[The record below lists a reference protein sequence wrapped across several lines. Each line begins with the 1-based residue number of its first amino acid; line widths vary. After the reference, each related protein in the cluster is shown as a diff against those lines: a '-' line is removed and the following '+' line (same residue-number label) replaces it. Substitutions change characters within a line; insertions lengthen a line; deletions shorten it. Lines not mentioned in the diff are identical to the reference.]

1 MNNTKTILS
10 EKEKL
15 FNDLII
21 EWNRKINIVSR
32 KKENVYDLIE
42 DSRLYLDYVDD
53 DKNKKLLDLGTGG
66 GFPGI
71 VIKLHKPSLDVT
83 LLDSIS
89 KKINVVKDVI
99 SKLELTG
106 IKAISTRAEDLGKR
120 SPYKNSFDYITA
132 RSVAP
137 LDELVKWS
145 ANLMKPGGRLITLK
159 GSDINEEVNNARK
172 FNFVKYLHTYEVLN
186 HRSITI
192 VKF

>member
-15 FNDLII
+15 FNDLIM